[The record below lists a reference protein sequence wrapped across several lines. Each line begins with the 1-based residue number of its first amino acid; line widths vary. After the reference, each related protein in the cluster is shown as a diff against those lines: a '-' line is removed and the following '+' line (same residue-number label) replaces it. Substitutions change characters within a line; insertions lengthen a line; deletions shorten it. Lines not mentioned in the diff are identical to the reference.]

1 MRNGLTL
8 ILFFGICVLASG
20 CQDSATIWSAEVRS
34 PDGNWL
40 AKAHTEQ
47 YGGPGTASVQT
58 SVYLRRINGSQP
70 PVEILELSNDSAYPS
85 GITSVDMNWV
95 TPSRLDFATKGTR
108 FSTSKW
114 SSARVSTFPYG
125 IFQNRQPRLHRNRFC
140 ARHVFRTVITALAA
154 KLMQLASD

>member
-1 MRNGLTL
+1 M
-8 ILFFGICVLASG
+8 ASG

-95 TPSRLDFATKGTR
+95 TPSRLDLAYKGHAILDFQVVKCAGIDISLRDLSKQATAP
-108 FSTSKW
+108 S
-114 SSARVSTFPYG
+114 P
-125 IFQNRQPRLHRNRFC
+125 
-140 ARHVFRTVITALAA
+140 
-154 KLMQLASD
+154 